1 MGIMAPITIYIH
13 YNGEIIYAGN
23 HGLQYEGMQMK
34 IIRGK
39 RRISFEKLR
48 MKIFS
53 ALDLDHHS
61 NDITITFH
69 CPQTILSH
77 KILYMPMLIND
88 YNDVNLMFDV
98 LSETLQSIGVEL
110 YITMNFLTLWLIGV
124 ELYNGEDVQQ
134 ENLEGYGGENLQ
146 GEYNI
151 LTQPPTTP
159 CYKILKAL
167 EECGGSS
174 S

>member
-1 MGIMAPITIYIH
+1 
-13 YNGEIIYAGN
+13 
-23 HGLQYEGMQMK
+23 
-34 IIRGK
+34 
-39 RRISFEKLR
+39 
-48 MKIFS
+48 
-53 ALDLDHHS
+53 
-61 NDITITFH
+61 
-69 CPQTILSH
+69 
-77 KILYMPMLIND
+77 MLIND
-88 YNDVNLMFDV
+88 DNDVNLMFDV